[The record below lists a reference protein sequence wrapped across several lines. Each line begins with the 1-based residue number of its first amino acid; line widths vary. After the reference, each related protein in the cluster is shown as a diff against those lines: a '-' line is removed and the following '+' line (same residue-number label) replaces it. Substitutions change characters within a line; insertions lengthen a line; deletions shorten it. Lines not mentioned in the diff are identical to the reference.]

1 MSRLQHI
8 IPSGIIALV
17 GIWVA
22 YVSFTQQP
30 AEAFLFPR
38 LISVV
43 FVALALWTFGK
54 ALLGWS
60 RVGQGVSLELA
71 KTIAPGLI
79 VAGVYIFWGAKT
91 LGFYA
96 AATIAV
102 FLLITWYDGKPM
114 GKPMAALSSWIRRIL
129 ITALIIAVLYGLFAL
144 LLSVYTPRGMF
155 M

>member
-1 MSRLQHI
+1 MSRMQHI

-60 RVGQGVSLELA
+60 KVGQGVSLDLA
-71 KTIAPGLI
+71 KTIAPGMILAI
-79 VAGVYIFWGAKT
+79 IYVFWGAKT
-91 LGFYA
+91 LGFYT

-102 FLLITWYDGKPM
+102 FILITWYDGKPM
-114 GKPMAALSSWIRRIL
+114 AAISSWIRRIL
-129 ITALIIAVLYGLFAL
+129 VTALIIAVLYGLFAQL
-144 LLSVYTPRGMF
+144 LTVYTPRGMF

>member
-1 MSRLQHI
+1 MSRMQHI

-17 GIWVA
+17 GIWIA

-43 FVALALWTFGK
+43 FVALSLWTFGK
-54 ALLGWS
+54 ALMGWS

-71 KTIAPGLI
+71 KTVAPGMI
-79 VAGVYIFWGAKT
+79 VAFAYIFWGAKT

-96 AATIAV
+96 AASIAV
-102 FLLITWYDGKPM
+102 FVLISWYDGKPM
-114 GKPMAALSSWIRRIL
+114 MAISSWIRRVL
-129 ITALIIAVLYGLFAL
+129 ITVLIIAVLYGLFAQ

>member
-8 IPSGIIALV
+8 IPSGVIALV

-54 ALLGWS
+54 ALMGWS

-71 KTIAPGLI
+71 RTVAPGLI
-79 VAGVYIFWGAKT
+79 VAGLYIFWGAKT

-114 GKPMAALSSWIRRIL
+114 AAVSSWIHRIL

>member
-17 GIWVA
+17 GIWVT

-43 FVALALWTFGK
+43 FVTLALWTFGK

-79 VAGVYIFWGAKT
+79 VAGIYIFWGAKT

-114 GKPMAALSSWIRRIL
+114 TAVSSWVRRIL

-144 LLSVYTPRGMF
+144 LSSVYTPRGMF

>member
-38 LISVV
+38 LIAVV
-43 FVALALWTFGK
+43 FVALSLWTFAK
-54 ALLGWS
+54 AVLGWS

-79 VAGVYIFWGAKT
+79 VAGIYIFWSAKT

-102 FLLITWYDGKPM
+102 FLLITWYDGRPM
-114 GKPMAALSSWIRRIL
+114 SALASWIRRIL

>member
-43 FVALALWTFGK
+43 FVTLALWTFGK

-60 RVGQGVSLELA
+60 RVGQGVPLDLA
-71 KTIAPGLI
+71 ITIAPGVI

-102 FLLITWYDGKPM
+102 FLLITWYDGR
-114 GKPMAALSSWIRRIL
+114 PMAAISSWVRRIL

-144 LLSVYTPRGMF
+144 LLSVYTPRGLF

>member
-1 MSRLQHI
+1 MSRMQHI
-8 IPSGIIALV
+8 VPSGIIALV
-17 GIWVA
+17 GIWIA

-43 FVALALWTFGK
+43 FVALSLWTFGK
-54 ALLGWS
+54 ALMGWS
-60 RVGQGVSLELA
+60 RVGQGVSLELV
-71 KTIAPGLI
+71 KTVAPGMI
-79 VAGVYIFWGAKT
+79 VAFVYIFWGAKT

-96 AATIAV
+96 AASIEV
-102 FLLITWYDGKPM
+102 FVLISWYDGKPM
-114 GKPMAALSSWIRRIL
+114 MAISSWIRRVL
-129 ITALIIAVLYGLFAL
+129 ITVLIIAVLYGLFAQ

>member
-1 MSRLQHI
+1 MSRMQHI
-8 IPSGIIALV
+8 VPSGIIALV

-43 FVALALWTFGK
+43 FVALSLWTFGK
-54 ALLGWS
+54 ALMGWS

-71 KTIAPGLI
+71 KTVAPGMI
-79 VAGVYIFWGAKT
+79 VAIVYIFWGAKT

-96 AATIAV
+96 AATVAV
-102 FLLITWYDGKPM
+102 FVLISWYDGKPM
-114 GKPMAALSSWIRRIL
+114 MAISSWIRRVL
-129 ITALIIAVLYGLFAL
+129 ITALIIAVLYGLFAQ

>member
-1 MSRLQHI
+1 MSRMQHI
-8 IPSGIIALV
+8 VPSGIIALV
-17 GIWVA
+17 GIWIA

-43 FVALALWTFGK
+43 FVALSLWTFGK
-54 ALLGWS
+54 ALMGWS
-60 RVGQGVSLELA
+60 RVGQGVSLELV
-71 KTIAPGLI
+71 KTVAPGMI
-79 VAGVYIFWGAKT
+79 VAFVYIFWGAKT

-96 AATIAV
+96 AASIAV
-102 FLLITWYDGKPM
+102 FVLISWYDGKPM
-114 GKPMAALSSWIRRIL
+114 MAISSWIRRVL
-129 ITALIIAVLYGLFAL
+129 ITVLIIAVLYGLFAQ

>member
-43 FVALALWTFGK
+43 FVTLALWTFGK

-79 VAGVYIFWGAKT
+79 VAGIYIFWGAKT

-114 GKPMAALSSWIRRIL
+114 MAVSSWVRRIL

>member
-1 MSRLQHI
+1 MSRLQHV
-8 IPSGIIALV
+8 IPSGVILLV

-38 LISVV
+38 LIAVV

-54 ALLGWS
+54 AVLGWS
-60 RVGQGVSLELA
+60 KVGEGVSAQLA
-71 KTIAPGLI
+71 KNIAPGMIL
-79 VAGVYIFWGAKT
+79 ACLYIFWGAKT

-96 AATIAV
+96 AATLTV
-102 FLLITWYDGKPM
+102 FLLITWYDGR
-114 GKPMAALSSWIRRIL
+114 PMAAISSWIRRIL
-129 ITALIIAVLYGLFAL
+129 ITALIIAVLYGLFAQ

>member
-1 MSRLQHI
+1 MSRMQHI
-8 IPSGIIALV
+8 IPSGVIALV

-22 YVSFTQQP
+22 YISFTQQP
-30 AEAFLFPR
+30 ADAFLFPR

-60 RVGQGVSLELA
+60 KVGEGVSLELA

-79 VAGVYIFWGAKT
+79 VAGIYIFWGAKT

-96 AATIAV
+96 AATISV
-102 FLLITWYDGKPM
+102 FLLITWYDGKP
-114 GKPMAALSSWIRRIL
+114 KAALSSWIRRIL
-129 ITALIIAVLYGLFAL
+129 ITALIITVLYGLFAL

>member
-38 LISVV
+38 LIAVV
-43 FVALALWTFGK
+43 FVALSLWTFAK
-54 ALLGWS
+54 AVLGWS

-79 VAGVYIFWGAKT
+79 VAGLYIFWGAKT

-114 GKPMAALSSWIRRIL
+114 AAIPSWIRRIL

>member
-43 FVALALWTFGK
+43 FVTLALWTFGK

-79 VAGVYIFWGAKT
+79 VAGIYIFWGAKT

-114 GKPMAALSSWIRRIL
+114 TAVSSWVHRIL

>member
-1 MSRLQHI
+1 MSRMQHI
-8 IPSGIIALV
+8 IPSGVIALV
-17 GIWVA
+17 GTWVA
-22 YVSFTQQP
+22 YISFTQQP
-30 AEAFLFPR
+30 ADAFLFPR
-38 LISVV
+38 LISVA

-60 RVGQGVSLELA
+60 KVGEGVSLELA

-79 VAGVYIFWGAKT
+79 VAGIYIFWGAKT

-96 AATIAV
+96 AATISV
-102 FLLITWYDGKPM
+102 FLLITWYDGKP
-114 GKPMAALSSWIRRIL
+114 KAALSSWIRRIL
-129 ITALIIAVLYGLFAL
+129 ITALIITVLYGLFAL

>member
-43 FVALALWTFGK
+43 FVALSLWTFGK

-60 RVGQGVSLELA
+60 KVGQGVSLDLA

-79 VAGVYIFWGAKT
+79 VAGIYIFLGAKT

-114 GKPMAALSSWIRRIL
+114 AALSSWIRRIV